1 MAYFRYLIADYEHNN
16 FSLSQCSWNTSV
28 DSHIISI
35 KRSGESASSN
45 SKKLS
50 AGAIAGIAIGA
61 VVGVLLVLILLGL
74 YIRKKRRQRPPK
86 QPKPLNIA
94 PVELDAPEKDG
105 TLASPRDVKGYP
117 QSPELD
123 GAVHKGH
130 ELDAHA
136 VCPQPELDGQ
146 AGPLPEPE
154 VDQQRY
160 ELAATER
167 RSQTLSSP
175 ISVMTERSEA
185 TRLHQRQLSEPVSLN
200 SELSDSPKEDQ
211 REQSYPMSPMRQRSD
226 ATRLHRRE
234 ISDPV
239 SVGSAGSPGHERK
252 GSEPISPASEGP
264 AVERSRRG
272 LSSPISV
279 FSEMLDS

>member
-1 MAYFRYLIADYEHNN
+1 MIADYEHNN
-16 FSLSQCSWNTSV
+16 FSLSQCSWDTSV
-28 DSHIISI
+28 DSHIIAI
-35 KRSGESASSN
+35 EGLRESPSPKSN
-45 SKKLS
+45 KLS
-50 AGAIAGIAIGA
+50 AGAIAGIVVGA
-61 VVGVLLVLILLGL
+61 VVGVLLVVVLLGL
-74 YIRKKRRQRPPK
+74 YVRKKRRQKPPK
-86 QPKPLNIA
+86 QPKQLNIA

-105 TLASPRDVKGYP
+105 MLTIPRDVKGYP

-136 VCPQPELDGQ
+136 LSPQPELDGQ
-146 AGPLPEPE
+146 ARLPLDPE
-154 VDQQRY
+154 VNQQRY

-200 SELSDSPKEDQ
+200 SELSDSTNEGQ

-239 SVGSAGSPGHERK
+239 SVGSVGSPGHERK
-252 GSEPISPASEGP
+252 GSEPISPASERSN
-264 AVERSRRG
+264 VERGRRG
-272 LSSPISV
+272 VSNPISV

>member
-1 MAYFRYLIADYEHNN
+1 MIADYEHNN
-16 FSLSQCSWNTSV
+16 FSISQCSWNTSA
-28 DSHIISI
+28 DPHIVAI
-35 KRSGESASSN
+35 KGSREIFSPESN
-45 SKKLS
+45 KLS
-50 AGAIAGIAIGA
+50 AGAIAGIAVGA
-61 VVGVLLVLILLGL
+61 VVGVLLVVILLGL
-74 YIRKKRRQRPPK
+74 YIRKKRRQKPPK
-86 QPKPLNIA
+86 QPKQLNIA

-105 TLASPRDVKGYP
+105 TLAIPRDVKGYP

-123 GAVHKGH
+123 GAIHKGH

-136 VCPQPELDGQ
+136 VSPQGELDGQ
-146 AGPLPEPE
+146 ARYPPEPE
-154 VDQQRY
+154 VNQQRY

-175 ISVMTERSEA
+175 ISVMTERSQA

-200 SELSDSPKEDQ
+200 SELSDSTKEDQ

-226 ATRLHRRE
+226 ATRLHQRE

-239 SVGSAGSPGHERK
+239 SVGSVGSPGHERK
-252 GSEPISPASEGP
+252 GSEPISPASERSG
-264 AVERSRRG
+264 VERSRRG